1 MLSVAPK
8 EGPDGR
14 LQLHASTVVINRHA
28 VALTGPSGSGKSG
41 HALALMSRGA
51 VLLADDI
58 TWIVRT
64 SQGLIAQCPPTLK
77 GRIEARGVGIL
88 SVDHIEKAPLRLIVD
103 LGTVETDRIPPW
115 RSIELMGEQ
124 VALLHNSETSHFAD
138 AIMQYMK
145 HERSD

>member
-8 EGPDGR
+8 DGPDGR
-14 LQLHASTVVINRHA
+14 LQLHASTVVINGHA

-58 TWIVRT
+58 TWIEDAPH
-64 SQGLIAQCPPTLK
+64 GLVAHCPPTLK

-88 SVDHIEKAPLRLIVD
+88 SVDHIEKAPLRLVVD
-103 LGTVETDRIPPW
+103 LGAVEVERVPPW
-115 RSIELMGEQ
+115 RKVMLLNQ
-124 VALLHNSETSHFAD
+124 PVAILHNPETGHFVD